1 MAANDYY
8 HDKIQSPL
16 STPTRPSRS
25 GCQQAHQ
32 LYLAAH
38 PYPTISTCTLCYSFA
53 KLPSVPWSH
62 ILFFSPQHCLCADLW
77 NLFLTESTRAPLVRM
92 KMCFKVSHS
101 LMLLLTLLGELTAS
115 SIDPPLMLYCLLF
128 SCACLSCYYEL
139 YESKDFILIIS
150 PCGPQ
155 CLLGSR
161 WSTNAF

>member
-115 SIDPPLMLYCLLF
+115 SIDPPSDAVLPSLF
-128 SCACLSCYYEL
+128 LCLSFLLLWAVWGQRL
-139 YESKDFILIIS
+139 YLNYFSMWTTVPI
-150 PCGPQ
+150 
-155 CLLGSR
+155 R
-161 WSTNAF
+161 